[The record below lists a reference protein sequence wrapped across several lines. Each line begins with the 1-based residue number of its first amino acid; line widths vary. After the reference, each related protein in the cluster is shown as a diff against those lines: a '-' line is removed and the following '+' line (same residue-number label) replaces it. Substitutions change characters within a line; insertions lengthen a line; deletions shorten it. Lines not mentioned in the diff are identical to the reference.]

1 MAAKA
6 DQCSGKG
13 ACNTLTGLCSC
24 NAGTRGGSCIEG
36 EGCKDCNYSECE
48 ANCNGNNGM
57 CDRISGKCV
66 CETFK
71 DSANEQAWTGR
82 YNGKVCMEPVRKNKY
97 LADWTRSMDKWGWST
112 CKKGYM
118 LTGLKRDGLGDALY
132 NLAYGVC
139 EQPAEGS
146 GPTPAGIPTN
156 ECYHENWWKKFDS
169 KGGKFCR
176 RGYFVSG
183 LFRSHCNS
191 LYCIEMAKCCRA
203 KRSQW
208 NMCKWVKYAEDP
220 TTQEATVES
229 PYFVAGFFRDTT
241 HTLDGITWF
250 RACQPYFYGSDYR

>member
-1 MAAKA
+1 
-6 DQCSGKG
+6 
-13 ACNTLTGLCSC
+13 
-24 NAGTRGGSCIEG
+24 
-36 EGCKDCNYSECE
+36 
-48 ANCNGNNGM
+48 
-57 CDRISGKCV
+57 
-66 CETFK
+66 
-71 DSANEQAWTGR
+71 
-82 YNGKVCMEPVRKNKY
+82 
-97 LADWTRSMDKWGWST
+97 MDKWGWSV
-112 CKKGYM
+112 CKRGFM
-118 LTGLKRDGLGDALY
+118 LTGLKTDGLGDALY

-146 GPTPAGIPTN
+146 GPTPAGIPAN